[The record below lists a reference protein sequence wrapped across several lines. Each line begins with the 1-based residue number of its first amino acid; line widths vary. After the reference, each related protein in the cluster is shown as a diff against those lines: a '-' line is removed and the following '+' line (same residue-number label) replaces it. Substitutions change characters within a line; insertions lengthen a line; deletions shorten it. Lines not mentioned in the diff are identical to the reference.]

1 MSGKSGESNEVTP
14 ETVMGKLDEC
24 DAKWCR
30 LLTDIK
36 TDLKADVKALR
47 DELEKREK
55 KRKAEEQ
62 GTEAWIV

>member
-1 MSGKSGESNEVTP
+1 MSGKDKGSGEVTP
-14 ETVMGKLDEC
+14 DTVMDRLDEC